1 MNRRIHR
8 FYGTS
13 NSMRIRYRFMEKKV
27 KRTTASV
34 NKREE
39 KTIMLTI
46 LVALVI
52 MGALLLKLTVFTPI
66 ETKPFSAIYYLDSE
80 KQTTNLPKTVV
91 LGENNT
97 VTLWVGVENQNATTM
112 DYSVQIKVDDGKGQI
127 DPSLVEPRE
136 TFENTLED
144 GDLWEFQVTINIKQ
158 LGTNRI
164 IFELWY
170 LNTTS
175 LDYEYTGNWVNL
187 SVEAT

>member
-8 FYGTS
+8 FHGTS
-13 NSMRIRYRFMEKKV
+13 NSERNRYRFMEKKV

-66 ETKPFSAIYYLDSE
+66 ETEPFSAIYYLDSE

-91 LGENNT
+91 LGENST

-112 DYSVQIKVDDGKGQI
+112 DYSVQIKIDDGKGQI
-127 DPSLVEPRE
+127 DPSLVEPVE
-136 TFENTLED
+136 TFENTVAD

-175 LDYEYTGNWVNL
+175 LDYEYIGNWVNL